1 MDRETFR
8 CHFRLTV
15 QTFEVV
21 LDKVSIAL
29 RAGARNVNN
38 GRSSIP
44 PEKSLLLTLWLLAT
58 PDSFRSVADRFGT
71 TKSVAHRN
79 FLQITKILSQLA
91 AEYLRWPTIPELR
104 RVRIL
109 FDNLRP
115 DNGFPDIIGAVDGT
129 HIAIRAPIIDP
140 KSSSHDSRVWRRSP
154 ICQQIEE
161 NEIIPE
167 GTHLVGDSAYPLHKY
182 LMTPY
187 KDNGHLT
194 RRQKNYNYELSSK
207 RVVIEQAFGRLKGR
221 FRRLKYLDMALMNK
235 IKTVVIAA
243 CVLHNMCIKCND
255 PWEEEMPVEPDN
267 NVDDGANDGVNHNED
282 ARTKRD
288 NIARMLETL

>member
-140 KSSSHDSRVWRRSP
+140 KSYVHHM
-154 ICQQIEE
+154 
-161 NEIIPE
+161 
-167 GTHLVGDSAYPLHKY
+167 TVGYGVEAPFVS
-182 LMTPY
+182 
-187 KDNGHLT
+187 
-194 RRQKNYNYELSSK
+194 
-207 RVVIEQAFGRLKGR
+207 RLK
-221 FRRLKYLDMALMNK
+221 
-235 IKTVVIAA
+235 
-243 CVLHNMCIKCND
+243 
-255 PWEEEMPVEPDN
+255 
-267 NVDDGANDGVNHNED
+267 
-282 ARTKRD
+282 RTKSFQK
-288 NIARMLETL
+288 ARI